1 MIREPHL
8 ASPCPGLL
16 RVPPHPHPEE
26 RVREG
31 TGNKWLSCVR
41 LRART
46 GYLLLQHSE
55 CPPGLFAAVPAAGPR
70 HASTYSPRRAAA
82 SAAAAASRPAPATS
96 AATATGPARPIFAA
110 AITPRPEPPS
120 GQRAADWD
128 RRRRSASER
137 GPPPGAPIRAAPRP
151 LPGANG
157 QPRRRRSPGRAEPS
171 RAAQRA
177 GQARPTP

>member
-1 MIREPHL
+1 M
-8 ASPCPGLL
+8 A
-16 RVPPHPHPEE
+16 V
-26 RVREG
+26 
-31 TGNKWLSCVR
+31 VR

-82 SAAAAASRPAPATS
+82 AAAASRPAPATS
-96 AATATGPARPIFAA
+96 AAAATGPARPIFAA

-128 RRRRSASER
+128 
-137 GPPPGAPIRAAPRP
+137 PP
-151 LPGANG
+151 
-157 QPRRRRSPGRAEPS
+157 
-171 RAAQRA
+171 
-177 GQARPTP
+177 